1 MTCSCFQVVPDP
13 VYDTRPGQDRDTDSG
28 CCADVSHTDSHS
40 SHDDATPP
48 PLDLSSRPP
57 GEFNHMLEI
66 IVQKFRICF
75 GIVHIH
81 ILVFTD
87 TRMISVV

>member
-1 MTCSCFQVVPDP
+1 MTCSHFQVVPDP

-48 PLDLSSRPP
+48 PLDPPSRPP
-57 GEFNHMLEI
+57 GELQSH
-66 IVQKFRICF
+66 VQKFRLILR
-75 GIVHIH
+75 IVHIH
-81 ILVFTD
+81 ILVFAD
-87 TRMISVV
+87 TRMICVV